1 MADFQRETYR
11 PHIKREASRQIN
23 KGDIITY
30 LLPPSSCPS
39 NPFREWHGRVEWVG
53 PESVKVTVLDEG
65 YTGETEFV
73 MRTEIVSVT
82 ECQIPDNRNPFLIN
96 K

>member
-1 MADFQRETYR
+1 MPDNVFL
-11 PHIKREASRQIN
+11 KR
-23 KGDIITY
+23 
-30 LLPPSSCPS
+30 PS

-53 PESVKVTVLDEG
+53 PECVKVTVLDEG

-82 ECQIPDNRNPFLIN
+82 KSQVPEIMVLPHLSCSARLFSMTE